1 MEITDYRFSK
11 LLIGNQNLQRLFQAQ
26 PRYFKI
32 SKRILKYRTIF
43 RTGKESGE
51 KYYRLY
57 QFLKK
62 EDKY

>member
-43 RTGKESGE
+43 RTGKETGE
-51 KYYRLY
+51 K
-57 QFLKK
+57 
-62 EDKY
+62 